1 MVGMKKDK
9 NTPRLKRQ
17 RYIQCA
23 INTIIKKNFCINVVV
38 LRINIRCVLYRQIKG
53 IIRPNSIAHK
63 KSKLLGPASIE
74 KANR

>member
-1 MVGMKKDK
+1 MVGMRKDK

-23 INTIIKKNFCINVVV
+23 INTIIKRNFCINVVV

-53 IIRPNSIAHK
+53 IIRANSIAHK
-63 KSKLLGPASIE
+63 KPKLLGLAAIE

>member
-1 MVGMKKDK
+1 MVGMRKDK

-23 INTIIKKNFCINVVV
+23 INTIIKKNCINVVV

-53 IIRPNSIAHK
+53 IIRANSIAHK
-63 KSKLLGPASIE
+63 NSKLLGLASIE